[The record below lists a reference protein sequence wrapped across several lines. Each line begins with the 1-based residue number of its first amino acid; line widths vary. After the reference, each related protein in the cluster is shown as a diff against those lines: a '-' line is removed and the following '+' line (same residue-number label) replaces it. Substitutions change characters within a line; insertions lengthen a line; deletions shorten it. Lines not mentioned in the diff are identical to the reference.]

1 MLLELDMNMAT
12 AIWWEVSLY
21 SETAQNVKASTLR
34 ILAGIQRRDVW
45 E

>member
-1 MLLELDMNMAT
+1 MELEMNMAKAT
-12 AIWWEVSLY
+12 WWEVSLY

-34 ILAGIQRRDVW
+34 ILAGIQRREVW